1 MIKRYDIASDG
12 CTLCLNA
19 QFLGKDI
26 CLTLTGGGKPSDA
39 HIGAVALAVPHM
51 SLSGQG
57 ISASASLLTVSGH
70 KEDLLV
76 RTLAL
81 NVAKRTNVTVVCI
94 CGIHIDNGHVKD
106 FILIKRLAKQLIER
120 FLAELE

>member
-1 MIKRYDIASDG
+1 MIKRYDMVHNG
-12 CTLCLNA
+12 CALCLNA

-26 CLTLTGGGKPSDA
+26 CLTLTGGGKLNSA
-39 HIGAVALAVPHM
+39 HIGAVALAVPRM

-57 ISASASLLTVSGH
+57 ISATASLLTVSGH

-94 CGIHIDNGHVKD
+94 CGIHIDNGQVKD
-106 FILIKRLAKQLIER
+106 FILVKGMAKQLIES